1 MADFMAD
8 LVGEDKAHSSLF
20 GALSRG
26 LLSTGLGFRFQ
37 ARGRSMEPAIR
48 DGEILWV
55 EPCSPRGLRKGDI
68 VLFAEGANFRAHR
81 LMVAD
86 AERDIFIT
94 RGDAG
99 LERDEA
105 LCGKQVLGKVVAKQH
120 CQQSMRTVRLDGM
133 RGRARFLASRA
144 GQRSRRMAR
153 GVLGDRAAEML
164 KALLPRF
171 SYFSLSIWL
180 LLLLALVVPSI
191 SSAQVVLDSASSTGA
206 EVTGATPTVSFTH
219 TTSNTA
225 NRVLVVGVS
234 INLVNSSSA
243 AVSSVTYNG
252 NAPLTFWGAHNDAG
266 NTRRVEMWYLIN
278 PANGTDTVSV
288 VLNPLGA
295 ATVGVVAGAITF
307 TGADQTS
314 PLRAFVFADG
324 AAAAYSSLNVT
335 SAVNEMVVD
344 TLAIEGDETV
354 SAFGPTQTS
363 EWNQDSAGTGNATT
377 DVRGTGSIRSGAPSV
392 PLSETFSANSNWS
405 EGAVSVRPLEA
416 DLAVLVSSSA
426 VFFPTNV
433 SYTITVTNNG
443 PSAATSATLTDTVA
457 SGLSSIVVTPSQGS
471 CSGTTPITCTLGA
484 LAVGGTATVT
494 VTATPAATGG
504 YINSASVTGTPAD
517 LNQGNNNATGVA
529 FVQSNACANPSNNG
543 AGGTLTS
550 IINTYY
556 PGTASVLAG
565 VTSIPV
571 GASTGSATAIGTG
584 DLLLVIQM
592 QDAAINSSN
601 NSSYGDGSSGSGS
614 TNLNNVGNFEFVTA
628 NGAVAANKVSVT
640 GAGPGG
646 GLLYGYNSAVATA
659 TQGQRT
665 YQVVRVPQYSS
676 ATLSSGLTALAW
688 NGSTGGILA
697 VDVAGTLN
705 LGSATVSVN
714 GLGFRGGAGLQ
725 LNGKA
730 GGSNTDYRQT
740 APATYAGVAE
750 AGFDAAKG
758 EAIAGTPRWVN
769 SGAAPYYL
777 NTGVEGYPNGSM
789 ARGAPGNAG
798 GGGTD
803 GSPSNNTQNA
813 GGGGGANGGPGGF
826 GGDGWSSNLSVGGLG
841 GAQFYATEARLV
853 MGAGGGAGTRNNSDG
868 DNQASNASAGG
879 GIVILR
885 AESMTGTATIT
896 ANGLNAYNGTAN
908 DAGGGGGAGG
918 SIVIVSGAGGESGL
932 TVSAQ
937 GGNGG
942 DAWASQP
949 FTLANRHGPG
959 GGGGGGAIFIS
970 AAPASLNVSGGS
982 NGTTLTPGVSYGA
995 TPGVAGISV
1004 TNATLPQMPGLRSGA
1019 ECTPDLTVAKSHVG
1033 SFTRGSTGSYTVTVS
1048 NISLDAA
1055 TSGTVTATDTVP
1067 SGLTPT
1073 AASGTGWSCIVTAP
1087 TVTCTRSDALA
1098 ESSSYPAITVT
1109 VSVAQ
1114 GAANTVVNSVT
1125 VGGGGELNLLNDTA
1139 TDSTNIVSSADMAIV
1154 KTGLPNPV
1162 AEGSTLTYTLTV
1174 TNNGPTNATNVT
1186 VVDALPSAVSYVSAV
1201 PSQGSCSLSG
1211 VTVTCLLGSMNSA
1224 SVATVTI
1231 AVTAVTPSD
1240 VTNTATVSADQPDP
1254 NLANNT
1260 SSVTVLITYPT
1271 QIALEKFVAISSG
1284 GQVLLSWKTG
1294 WELKNLGFNIYR
1306 EENGQRV
1313 RLNPSLIAGSALI
1326 MRGGLPKHRART
1338 YAWIDRSSSPGN
1350 GQYWLEDVET
1360 DGTRSLHGPVSP
1372 QAGVMPAGEADSNLI
1387 SELNTSGA
1395 ELSDTSASH
1404 VAEATVVPAAGAR
1417 QRERQ
1422 FQIAAHPAVRIE
1434 VEREGWYRVTQP
1446 QLVAAGLNPSVD
1458 PTFLGLFVEG
1468 NEIAIA
1474 VTGATQ
1480 GSGGFGPGSAIEFYG
1495 TGIDTPYTDKRVY
1508 WLVSEDQPGKRI
1520 GQWNGSGEGGQQP
1533 QAFPETVILAQRTT
1547 YFAALLR
1554 KDTDNFFGALV
1565 STTPVEQVLGV
1576 SNLGTTPA
1584 DNARLQVVLQGVI
1597 DGALHEVSVSL
1608 NGSSLGDVI
1617 FTGQNEGI
1625 SAFQVPTNLLLEGAN
1640 RVTLTAQDGE
1650 NDTSLV
1656 NYIRLTYPHT
1666 YTAQA
1671 DALMFTANAE
1681 DHVVVTGFAKPPTR
1695 LVDITDPSNPLE
1707 LKPEEQ
1713 LINGTYELELK
1724 VPWFI
1729 SGRHTLLA
1737 VADDR
1742 LATPFGIARNHPSSW
1757 HAVQPGGAA
1766 VMISNADFVGQ
1777 LAPLVQLR
1785 QSQGISSEVV
1795 QVDDLFNE
1803 FNFGERSP
1811 WAIREF
1817 LKTATANW
1825 QNKPRYLLLVG
1836 DASLDPR
1843 DYLGLGFFDFV
1854 PTRIIITSELKTA
1867 SDDWFSDLDDTGF
1880 AQIPTGRLPV
1890 RTQSDAANVVTKIVG
1905 YEGGQTGGGWTN
1917 GALMI
1922 ADVNDPA
1929 LSFTQEAQ
1937 SIQALL
1943 PPTMNI
1949 TDVFATGMNQETAQQ
1964 DIVNGINSGQ
1974 LLVNYDGHGSE
1985 QMWSGED
1992 LMDDTVASTLTNS
2005 PRLPLILSMA
2015 CLTGFFQDVYYES
2028 LAEALLLSTNGGAV
2042 AVWATS
2048 GLLSAGP
2055 QLQMNQTLVKTLFT
2069 QPAPTLG
2076 DAIAYTKSS
2085 TVDVDARHT
2094 YILFGDP
2101 LMKLRPSTATTTQKQ
2116 QSARPVP

>member
-1 MADFMAD
+1 
-8 LVGEDKAHSSLF
+8 
-20 GALSRG
+20 
-26 LLSTGLGFRFQ
+26 
-37 ARGRSMEPAIR
+37 MEPAIR
-48 DGEILWV
+48 DGEFLWV
-55 EPCSPRGLRKGDI
+55 EPCLPGGLRKGDV
-68 VLFAEGANFRAHR
+68 VLFSDGATFRAHR
-81 LMVAD
+81 LIVAD
-86 AERDIFIT
+86 AERDLFIT

-99 LERDEA
+99 SGNDEA
-105 LCGKQVLGKVVAKQH
+105 LCARQLLGKVVAKQRTE
-120 CQQSMRTVRLDGM
+120 QPMRAVRLEGM
-133 RGRARFLASRA
+133 RWQARLFAGRVGR
-144 GQRSRRMAR
+144 RSRWVAR
-153 GVLGDRAAEML
+153 NIAGDRAVQIL
-164 KALLPRF
+164 KALVPRL
-171 SYFSLSIWL
+171 SHLSLSIGL
-180 LLLLALVVPSI
+180 LLLLALVAPSV
-191 SSAQVVLDSASSTGA
+191 SSAQVVLDSASSAGA

-219 TTSNTA
+219 TTSATA

-243 AVSSVTYNG
+243 AVNSVTYNG

-314 PLRAFVFADG
+314 PLRPFVFADG
-324 AAAAYSSLNVT
+324 AAAAYSSLNVS
-335 SAVNEMVVD
+335 SALNEMVVD
-344 TLAIEGDETV
+344 TLAIEGDETI
-354 SAFGPTQTS
+354 SAFGPTQIS

-416 DLAVLVSSSA
+416 DLAVTVSSSA
-426 VFFPTNV
+426 VFFPANV
-433 SYTITVTNNG
+433 SYTISVTNNG
-443 PSAATSATLTDTVA
+443 PSAATTATLTDTVA
-457 SGLSSIVVTPSQGS
+457 AGLSSIVATPSQGS
-471 CSGTTPITCTLGA
+471 CSGTAPITCTLGA

-504 YINSASVTGTPAD
+504 YMNSASVTGTPVD
-517 LNQGNNNATGVA
+517 LIQGNNNATGVA
-529 FVQSNACANPSNNG
+529 FVQSNACGNPANNG
-543 AGGTLTS
+543 AGGTLTL

-556 PGTASVLAG
+556 PGTASVAVG
-565 VTSIPV
+565 ATSIPV

-601 NSSYGDGSSGSGS
+601 SSSYGDGSSGSGS

-628 NGAVAANKVSVT
+628 NGPVSANKVSVT

-659 TQGQRT
+659 AQGQRT

-697 VDVAGTLN
+697 LDVAGTLT
-705 LGSATVSVN
+705 LGSAVVSVN

-725 LNGKA
+725 LTGKA

-740 APATYAGVAE
+740 APAAYTGNAV
-750 AGFDAAKG
+750 AGFDGAKG
-758 EAIAGTPRWVN
+758 EGIAGTPRWVN

-803 GSPSNNTQNA
+803 ADPAANDQNA
-813 GGGGGANGGPGGF
+813 GGGGGANGGAGGF
-826 GGDGWSSNLSVGGLG
+826 GGDAWNSNLSVGGLG
-841 GAQFYATEARLV
+841 GSQFYATEARLV
-853 MGAGGGAGTRNNSDG
+853 MGAGGGAGTRNNSNG

-908 DAGGGGGAGG
+908 DAGGGGGAAG

-942 DAWASQP
+942 NAWASQA

-959 GGGGGGAIFIS
+959 GGGGGGAVFIS

-982 NGTTLTPGVSYGA
+982 NGTTLNPGVSYGA
-995 TPGVAGISV
+995 TPGVAGISA

-1033 SFTRGSTGSYTVTVS
+1033 SFTRGSTGNYTVTVS

-1055 TSGTVTATDTVP
+1055 TSGLVTATDTVP

-1073 AASGTGWSCIVTAP
+1073 AASGTGWSCVVSAP
-1087 TVTCTRSDALA
+1087 TVTCTRSDALSA
-1098 ESSSYPAITVT
+1098 NSSYPAISIT

-1125 VGGGGELNLLNDTA
+1125 VSGGGELNLLNDTA

-1154 KTGLPNPV
+1154 KTAVPNPV

-1174 TNNGPTNATNVT
+1174 TNNGPTDATNVT
-1186 VVDALPSAVSYVSAV
+1186 TVDGLPSAVSFISAV

-1211 VTVTCLLGSMNSA
+1211 VTVTCLLGTMNSGA
-1224 SVATVTI
+1224 VATVTI

-1254 NLANNT
+1254 NSANNT

-1271 QIALEKFVAISSG
+1271 QITLEKFVAVSSG

-1326 MRGGLPKHRART
+1326 MRGGLPKHRARS
-1338 YAWIDRSSSPGN
+1338 YAWIDRSQGEAKP
-1350 GQYWLEDVET
+1350 QYWLEDVET
-1360 DGTRSLHGPVSP
+1360 DGTRSLHGPVSA
-1372 QAGVMPAGEADSNLI
+1372 QAGMTPAGEADS
-1387 SELNTSGA
+1387 ELLSGVNSSGA
-1395 ELSDTSASH
+1395 SSGLSDTSASH
-1404 VAEATVVPAAGAR
+1404 VVEASVVPAAGAQ

-1434 VEREGWYRVTQP
+1434 VQREGWYRVTQP

-1458 PTFLGLFVEG
+1458 PTFLGMFVEG

-1480 GSGGFGPGSAIEFYG
+1480 GSGGFGAHAAIEFYG
-1495 TGIDTPYTDKRVY
+1495 AGIDTPYTDKRVY
-1508 WLVSEDQPGKRI
+1508 WLVTEDRPGKRI

-1533 QAFPETVILAQRTT
+1533 QVFPATVILAQRTT
-1547 YFAALLR
+1547 YFAALLK

-1565 STTPVEQVLGV
+1565 STSPVEQILNV
-1576 SNLGTTPA
+1576 SNPGSAPTG
-1584 DNARLQVVLQGVI
+1584 NARLQVALQGVI
-1597 DGALHEVSVSL
+1597 DGALHDVSVSL
-1608 NGSSLGDVI
+1608 NGATLGEVV
-1617 FTGQNEGI
+1617 FTGQHEGI
-1625 SAFQVPTNLLLEGAN
+1625 SAFPLPTNLLREGAN
-1640 RVTLTAQDGE
+1640 VVTLTAQDGE

-1656 NYIRLTYPHT
+1656 NYIRLTYPRT

-1681 DHVVVTGFAKPPTR
+1681 DHVVVTGFTNPPTR

-1707 LKPEEQ
+1707 LKTEAQ
-1713 LINGTYELELK
+1713 LVNGSYQLELK
-1724 VPWFI
+1724 VPWFV
-1729 SGRHTLLA
+1729 SGRHALLA

-1742 LATPFGIARNHPSSW
+1742 LATPFGIARNHPSNW
-1757 HAVQPGGAA
+1757 HAVQPGGTA
-1766 VMISNADFVGQ
+1766 VMISGGDFVDQ

-1785 QSQGISSEVV
+1785 QAQGISPALV

-1817 LKTATANW
+1817 LRTATANW
-1825 QNKPRYLLLVG
+1825 QNKPQYLLLVG

-1843 DYLGLGFFDFV
+1843 DYLGLGFYDFV

-1867 SDDWFSDLDDTGF
+1867 SDDWFSDLDDSGF

-1890 RTQSDAANVVTKIVG
+1890 RTQTDAANVVAKIVG

-1922 ADVNDPA
+1922 ADVNDPT

-1937 SIQALL
+1937 SVQALL
-1943 PPTMNI
+1943 PRTMNI
-1949 TDVFATGMNQETAQQ
+1949 TDVFATGMSQETAQQ

-1992 LMDDTVASTLTNS
+1992 LMDDTVASTLTNG

-2048 GLLSAGP
+2048 GLLSGEP
-2055 QLQMNQTLVKTLFT
+2055 QLLMNQTLVKSLFT

-2101 LMKLRPSTATTTQKQ
+2101 LMRLKPSTGTTMQKQ
-2116 QSARPVP
+2116 QGATQLPELRP